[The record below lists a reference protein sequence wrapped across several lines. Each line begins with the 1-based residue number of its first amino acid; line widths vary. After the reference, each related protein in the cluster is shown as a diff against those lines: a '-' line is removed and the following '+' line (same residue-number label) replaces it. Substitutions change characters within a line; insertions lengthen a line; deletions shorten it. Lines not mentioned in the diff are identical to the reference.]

1 MKNKQKRKTES
12 SQWIERMNH
21 SPYMTLVKNIATIL
35 TMLGVLIS
43 AILFVIQSWTMTK
56 DNTKSIQEL
65 QTSVKQIDYSINGNP
80 ETGAVGIN
88 SRLDTMEGYMEI
100 VKITASRSAQTVL
113 GDVSVKENG
122 AVATMVDAFS
132 ADMILGTDEEGQEC
146 LAKDYKKEPILLTY
160 TEEDKEI
167 FFLGQYNENY
177 QWDGY
182 CVTNA
187 YFEDGTLYGVCES
200 DFSDGERQNYKS
212 FVFQEEGVWLY
223 SNRNCN
229 KGNNIGENKTY
240 RLDYKKEKNFTP
252 TNVRTTDILYVDYF
266 VEKTNPLLMSYYN
279 GETLDGQYNDTSGQ
293 AYYVSFYED
302 GTVKTLYQGCM
313 KDGQF
318 VDETGEAWYITSN
331 RTNGVPYMY
340 YCGKFDKN
348 PLGEIDESM
357 YDLSEKEIAKILKE
371 KNCTLDVFWSKN

>member
-1 MKNKQKRKTES
+1 MKKKEQRKMGS
-12 SQWIERMNH
+12 RQWIERMNH

-35 TMLGVLIS
+35 TMLSVIVS
-43 AILFVIQSWTMTK
+43 AIFLVFQSWTMTK
-56 DNTKSIQEL
+56 DNTNSIQEL
-65 QTSVKQIDYSINGNP
+65 QNAVKQIDYSINGNP

-113 GDVSVKENG
+113 GSVSVKGNG
-122 AVATMVDAFS
+122 AVATTVDAFS
-132 ADMILGTDEEGQEC
+132 ADLILGVDEEGQAC
-146 LAKDYKKEPILLTY
+146 LAKDYKREQILLTY
-160 TEEDKEI
+160 TEEEKEV

-187 YFEDGTLYGVCES
+187 YFEDGTLYGICES

-212 FVFQEEGVWLY
+212 FVFQEEGEWLY
-223 SNRNCN
+223 SNRDC
-229 KGNNIGENKTY
+229 KKDNNIGENKTY

-252 TNVRTTDILYVDYF
+252 TNVRTTDILYVDSF
-266 VEKTNPLLMSYYN
+266 IEKTDSLLMSYYN
-279 GETLDGQYNDTSGQ
+279 GKTLDGQYNDTSGQ

-313 KDGQF
+313 QDGQF

-331 RTNGVPYMY
+331 RENGVPYMY
-340 YCGKFDKN
+340 YSGKFDIK
-348 PLGEIDESM
+348 PQGETEESM
-357 YDLSEKEIAKILKE
+357 YDLSKKEIARILKE
-371 KNCTLDVFWSKN
+371 KNCTLDILWK